1 MISKEIDLAAA
12 FLNQEEVIGF
22 PTETVYGLAGNIFS
36 EVAIRKI
43 FSIKQ
48 RPFFNP
54 LIVHIKDKSVLHQFV
69 AELPPKA
76 LLLAD
81 AFWPGPLTLLLKKK
95 SAVSD
100 LITAGK
106 ETVAVRVPDHPV
118 ALALLRKLDFPLAA
132 PSANPFG
139 SISPTKAIHVE
150 QYFNG
155 KIPMVLDGGDCKSG
169 IESTIVGFDN
179 EEVVVYR
186 LGAVSL
192 DRIESV
198 VGPVK
203 IYIKNEVNPQAPGM
217 LERHYAPRTRSIL
230 VDDAASEIEKYP
242 SMKIG
247 CLLFS
252 ASVANIP
259 IDHQRVLSV
268 AGNLDEAAANVY
280 NALHELDAQ
289 NLDLIIMERMPDK
302 GIGRSINDRLERA
315 TK

>member
-1 MISKEIDLAAA
+1 MISKEIDLAVA
-12 FLNQEEVIGF
+12 FLNQGEVIGF
-22 PTETVYGLAGNIFS
+22 PTETVYGLAGNVFS
-36 EVAIRKI
+36 EAAILKI
-43 FSIKQ
+43 FAVKQ

-54 LIVHIKDKSVLHQFV
+54 LIVHVKDKSVLGEFV
-69 AELPPKA
+69 SEIPPKA
-76 LLLAD
+76 SLLAD

-95 SAVSD
+95 SSVSD

-106 ETVAVRVPDHPV
+106 DTVAVRVPNHPM
-118 ALALLRKLDFPLAA
+118 ALALLQKLDFPLAA

-150 QYFNG
+150 QYFNE

-169 IESTIVGFDN
+169 IESTIVGFDK

-192 DRIESV
+192 DRIERV

-203 IYIKNEVNPQAPGM
+203 IYIKNERSPEAPGM
-217 LERHYAPRTRSIL
+217 MERHYAPRTRSIL

-259 IDHQRVLSV
+259 IDHQRLLSV

-289 NLDLIIMERMPDK
+289 NLDLIIMEKMPDK